1 MPTLVAQYILS
12 NETLNPILTL
22 MLAPNLCM
30 PDTTEPILLDIT
42 MDMLVLELIME
53 DTGED
58 TEDITED
65 IIGVK
70 R

>member
-1 MPTLVAQYILS
+1 MS
-12 NETLNPILTL
+12 NEMLNPILTL